1 MSPMSAIFA
10 AAVALLAVWGFLA
23 SLTRPTKAWMI
34 VVVMV
39 LFSGFAVQ
47 VDRSGQTSN
56 QTWVLQ
62 LQLARAP
69 LFLAAGCLLFLAM
82 LVHIGKVRLNSLPI
96 QGALML
102 LIQVLI
108 SVLRFNHEGPVAGA
122 QSFVFAIVTILPIL
136 LLLPLALKEW
146 DDWMVIIRML
156 GFSAVIWA
164 GATFVQVLLDHRQLQ
179 VNAQERF
186 TGLLGNPQG
195 CGLYMAP
202 LVFTLIWLVMNE
214 RLKKLW
220 WIWLGTLSIMAAYCL
235 WTGSRTCILVTG
247 TGTLFVLY
255 SRIGRFVLLLPVLAV
270 VLLAGYQLAGSL
282 GLSSSAVERLVSTQN
297 TRETVWK
304 ILLEDAFQNPIF
316 GSGFNETRAN
326 ENSYLVAF
334 GAYGVFVGTLVLTLL
349 FVSIGL
355 MVRLLR
361 YRKHVPA
368 QHRRI
373 VDLILAFNVAYFL
386 GAMFEWHIVSRMEG
400 NITYLLIFSVM
411 TKQLMLKVDA
421 ETSTQE
427 LFAEEIE
434 HYGTDDHEGHQH
446 QPLPS

>member
-1 MSPMSAIFA
+1 MSPMSALFA
-10 AAVALLAVWGFLA
+10 AAIAMLAVWGFLS
-23 SLTRPTKAWMI
+23 SLTRPTRAWMI
-34 VVVMV
+34 IVVMV

-47 VDRSGQTSN
+47 VDRSGQTAN
-56 QTWVLQ
+56 ATWVLQ

-69 LFLAAGCLLFLAM
+69 LFLAAGSLLFLAM
-82 LVHIGKVRLNSLPI
+82 LVHMGKVRLNSLPV
-96 QGALML
+96 QGALLL

-108 SVLRFNHEGPVAGA
+108 SVLRFNHEGPAAGA
-122 QSFVFAIVTILPIL
+122 QSLVFAVVTILPIL

-146 DDWMVIIRML
+146 DDWMVIIRLL
-156 GFSAVIWA
+156 GFAAVLWA
-164 GATFVQVLLDHRQLQ
+164 GATFVQVLINHRELQ

-214 RLKKLW
+214 RLKRLW
-220 WIWLGTLSIMAAYCL
+220 WIWLGTLSIMAAYSL

-247 TGTLFVLY
+247 VGTIFVLY
-255 SRIGRFVLLLPVLAV
+255 SRIGRFVLLLPVIGV
-270 VLLAGYQLAGSL
+270 VLLAGYQLADSL

-334 GAYGVFVGTLVLTLL
+334 GAYGVFVGTLVLALL
-349 FVSIGL
+349 FVSMWL
-355 MVRLLR
+355 MARLIA
-361 YRKHVPA
+361 YRKHVPQ

-400 NITYLLIFSVM
+400 NITYMLIFSVL

-421 ETSTQE
+421 ETTTHDLYGE
-427 LFAEEIE
+427 DVEYYGVEEPDLN
-434 HYGTDDHEGHQH
+434 TH